1 MGRLLVRVRSIAA
14 TSALLLGILGSPAR
28 AQNAAAETLF
38 ADGERLLK
46 EGKVAEACDAFDAS
60 NRVEAR
66 AGTLINLGLC
76 REQNHQLASA
86 WSAFKDALSR
96 AKDPKKKEIAG
107 QRVAS
112 IEPRLSFLTI
122 SVPDESRVDGLVVTR
137 GGSPVDPALWNR
149 AIPVDG
155 GTYVISGKAPGH
167 EEWSTTVEVPVELGK
182 VSVDVPRFKE
192 LVKLVTPPGPPVG
205 PTPPS
210 PPPPKDLGATEPGM
224 FTTKRKVA
232 IGVAGVGVV
241 AVGAAVLLGIQ
252 AKGLQDDAYAL
263 CPDPKVPCSRGDDAN
278 DLMDR
283 GRSKATAANIAYG
296 VGAAAVIGAAVLWF
310 VGAPERADARVSVT
324 PRSNGLDVMVRF

>member
-1 MGRLLVRVRSIAA
+1 MGRLQVRARSIAA
-14 TSALLLGILGSPAR
+14 ISALSLCMLGTSAR

-46 EGKVAEACDAFDAS
+46 EGKIAEACDAFDAS

-76 REQNHQLASA
+76 REQNSQLASA

-137 GGSPVDPALWNR
+137 SGSPVDSALWNR

-192 LVKLVTPPGPPVG
+192 LVKLV
-205 PTPPS
+205 PTPD
-210 PPPPKDLGATEPGM
+210 PKVETPKPDPTKDAVVPAVSM
-224 FTTKRKVA
+224 FTPKRKVA
-232 IGVAGVGVV
+232 VALAGVGVV
-241 AVGAAVLLGIQ
+241 AVGAAVVLGIQ
-252 AKGLQDDAYAL
+252 ANGLQDDAYAL
-263 CPDPKVPCSRGDDAN
+263 CPDPKVPCPRGAEAN

-283 GRSKATAANIAYG
+283 GRSKATGANVAYG
-296 VGAAAVIGAAVLWF
+296 VGAAAVVGAAVLWF
-310 VGAPERADARVSVT
+310 IGGPERADSRVTVS
-324 PRSNGLDVMVRF
+324 PRGRGLDVMVRF

>member
-1 MGRLLVRVRSIAA
+1 MGRLLARVRSIAA
-14 TSALLLGILGSPAR
+14 TSAVLLGILGAPAR

-122 SVPDESRVDGLVVTR
+122 SVPDESRVEGLVVTR

-155 GTYVISGKAPGH
+155 GTYVVGGKAPGH
-167 EEWSTTVEVPVELGK
+167 EEWSTTVEVPAELGK

-192 LVKLVTPPGPPVG
+192 MAKLVTVTPPVG
-205 PTPPS
+205 ITPPTPP
-210 PPPPKDLGATEPGM
+210 KDVVTPAPSM
-224 FTTKRKVA
+224 FTTKRKIA

-263 CPDPKVPCSRGDDAN
+263 CPDPKLPCPRGDDAN

-283 GRSKATAANIAYG
+283 GRSKATAANVAYG

-310 VGAPERADARVSVT
+310 VGAPEHADARVSVS
-324 PRSNGLDVMVRF
+324 PRANGLDVMVRF